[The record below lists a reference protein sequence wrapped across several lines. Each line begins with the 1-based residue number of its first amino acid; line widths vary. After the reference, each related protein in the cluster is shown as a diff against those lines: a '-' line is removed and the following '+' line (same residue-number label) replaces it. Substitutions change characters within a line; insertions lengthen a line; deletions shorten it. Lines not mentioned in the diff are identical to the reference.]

1 MAKHSK
7 DTDVVEL
14 FHEHGLHV
22 ASRTIVLDTSYNG
35 EEGDEDG
42 VNHFMATKFL
52 KNLHLL
58 ECLSQEPIT
67 IVLNTAGG
75 SCIDG
80 MAVYDGIKASSCEVT
95 IKVYGQASSM
105 GSIILQAADHRVLSP
120 NAAVMF
126 HIGTAGVGATSPDE
140 AYNAAAFDK
149 KWMEKMRNIQLDK
162 INEKRTRDGQSPMT
176 KAKFTDLNFKGGY
189 LFADEAVALGLAD
202 TIE

>member
-35 EEGDEDG
+35 EEGVEDG
-42 VNHFMATKFL
+42 VNHYMATKFL

-58 ECLSQEPIT
+58 ECLGQEPIT
-67 IVLNTAGG
+67 IVLNTVGG
-75 SCIDG
+75 SVCDG
-80 MAVYDGIKASSCEVT
+80 MAVYDGIKASSCNIT

-120 NAAVMF
+120 HALVMY
-126 HIGTAGVGATSPDE
+126 HIGSTGVAGVNPHE
-140 AYNAAAFDK
+140 ALSAIKWDK
-149 KWMEKMRNIQLDK
+149 EFGDRLSWIQLEK